1 MKKIGTYLAFPLL
14 VILILLLYGFS
25 LKRNQQKKVQK
36 IEVQFEGGENEFLT
50 HESVNKLLIQNN
62 EEFKNQPK
70 SVIDLHELE
79 NLISANPYVEEA
91 VVFLTPRG
99 LLKTQIKQR
108 EPLARIITNN
118 ESYYIDKYG
127 VKIPLSSN
135 HSARVPLV
143 LGVNSFKDVKEIT
156 QLVNYFFEDDFLK
169 KEIVA
174 MKKMPNDEY
183 VFNVRSGD
191 YKINFGKCVNIDKK
205 IKKIKAF
212 YNKALLD
219 KTIHNYKTINV
230 KYHNQVVCTKQH
242 QVGKAKSLGVKRGV
256 VNNITQTIQ
265 SIQQA
270 VDEAESVSGQKI
282 EEVVV
287 GIAGQHIRSLHHSDY
302 ITRTKSDE
310 VIEAKDINDL
320 ENQVHKLVMLPGE
333 EIIHVLPQEFKVD
346 SQADI
351 KEPIGMYG
359 GRLEANFH
367 VVVGQVSSIRNIGR
381 CVKSAGLS
389 LSDIT
394 LEPLASASA
403 VLSREEKEAG
413 VALIDI
419 GGGTTDL
426 AIFKDGIIRHTA
438 VIPFGG
444 NVITED
450 IKEGC
455 SIIEKQAELL
465 KVKFGSAWPGEN
477 KETEIVSIPGE
488 HVYLEIKNYG
498 HETQKGKL
506 IAGIV
511 LTGGGSQLKHL
522 RQLVEYITGMD
533 ARIGFPNENLAG
545 ESDDNLS
552 SPSYA
557 TAVGLLMEG
566 LSKPEIERVVEE
578 KVVTEASFQPIESV
592 EKESIVIEDKQV
604 EPKRRAKSFFDKF
617 TERFKEFLDNAE

>member
-1 MKKIGTYLAFPLL
+1 MENNKIAVGLDIGTTKIVAM
-14 VILILLLYGFS
+14 IGRKNEYG
-25 LKRNQQKKVQK
+25 K
-36 IEVQFEGGENEFLT
+36 IEV
-50 HESVNKLLIQNN
+50 
-62 EEFKNQPK
+62 
-70 SVIDLHELE
+70 
-79 NLISANPYVEEA
+79 
-91 VVFLTPRG
+91 
-99 LLKTQIKQR
+99 
-108 EPLARIITNN
+108 
-118 ESYYIDKYG
+118 
-127 VKIPLSSN
+127 
-135 HSARVPLV
+135 
-143 LGVNSFKDVKEIT
+143 LGI
-156 QLVNYFFEDDFLK
+156 
-169 KEIVA
+169 
-174 MKKMPNDEY
+174 
-183 VFNVRSGD
+183 
-191 YKINFGKCVNIDKK
+191 
-205 IKKIKAF
+205 
-212 YNKALLD
+212 
-219 KTIHNYKTINV
+219 
-230 KYHNQVVCTKQH
+230 
-242 QVGKAKSLGVKRGV
+242 GKAKSLGVKRGV

-282 EEVVV
+282 NDVVV

-302 ITRTKSDE
+302 ITRSNADE
-310 VIEAKDINDL
+310 VIKADDIDNL
-320 ENQVHKLVMLPGE
+320 VNQVHKLVMLPGE

-346 SQADI
+346 SQPDI
-351 KEPIGMYG
+351 KEPVGMYG

-381 CVKSAGLS
+381 CVKSAGLN
-389 LSDIT
+389 LADIT

-477 KETEIVSIPGE
+477 KETEIVSIPGLRGREPKEITLKNLSKIIHARVQEIIE

-533 ARIGFPNENLAG
+533 ARIGYPNEHLAG
-545 ESDDNLS
+545 DSDDNLS

-566 LSKPEIERVVEE
+566 LNKQTKESFIEEKVLIKEKEEIVVEDDNQKVEE
-578 KVVTEASFQPIESV
+578 KRVYQQ
-592 EKESIVIEDKQV
+592 K
-604 EPKRRAKSFFDKF
+604 PKNKSFFEKF